1 MKGVLCV
8 CTLETAF
15 IACLHV
21 LLNEPADVMVEK
33 RECEQSTRKLKNDPP
48 KKRRRKHEYEGKRK
62 KEREEEN
69 EHIED
74 ELMS

>member
-1 MKGVLCV
+1 
-8 CTLETAF
+8 
-15 IACLHV
+15 
-21 LLNEPADVMVEK
+21 MVEK